1 MGEDEVRIPI
11 RIEVDEKDLTELK
24 ADIEHTFN
32 DVQRY
37 EKSFSTKKQPFKLVD
52 VNATKAEI
60 DRVLADIGRLQNEF
74 TATANNTPMNRWRDV
89 TRQIGE
95 ALKESSREYKE
106 MATSQARLGSYSKVH
121 KKDLAEIADLERKI
135 AESEQRYIDAKSKI
149 DTSKKGA
156 KTELRN
162 LEKQYNEEQKA
173 LKSSL
178 SAATAKEAAS
188 RAVVNQSRAEVASLK
203 ASAAER
209 DKTIASLR
217 SQAQR
222 IGTLAKDE
230 SYVKEEELRRRD
242 ALKEINA
249 ELKKQ
254 QEYVEGLQKQMEQ
267 QYYADQKRTGQT
279 TGPMS
284 KHDKAVAAQTEKQ
297 RREELEA
304 AKMREQVLREE
315 QKIRRAI
322 AAEEVKAREQE
333 TAQKIAAINK
343 EVAAVKQSASQYY
356 YKLRAVKML
365 SFVFNNATNAINR
378 FDKVAVTTAKRALS
392 AYLKLIPGVSR
403 LQKAISKATVSQKK
417 FNKETKSTTLT
428 HENFNKSLKTA
439 ITNLLKYGFGIRS
452 LFVLFNK
459 LRRAISDGFGQM
471 SLMFDDVNQNMS
483 SIITSINQIKAAI
496 TGMIEPLLSVIAPIL
511 EKISAIVSDIAYKVA
526 SFIAALTGQSA
537 VYKATRNQIDYAKSL
552 DKTAKSAKDAKKEL
566 SGLDKLNVINSEK
579 DTGKED
585 AGAMGWEK
593 VPIDATM
600 ADWANKF
607 KKFLED
613 LFGPIKRAWDRVK
626 AYLESSW
633 KYMCGQLK
641 ALLADVARDFWR
653 VWNEFKTEEMFR
665 YIFLAI
671 GDIMNIIGTL
681 AKKFR
686 EAWNYAENG
695 YRILAAIRDIG
706 YEIAKHFHDIT
717 SYTRDWAEREL
728 NFKPAM
734 TAIADVLQK
743 QVVPAVKRVL
753 DLVVVIWNYG
763 ILDLVRDFINTN
775 LPVLI
780 RGVGYFIEGFGLI
793 AKRIQMALETGRKV
807 DGQLEYTRSRLQ
819 QILDKVEHF
828 SHLISETFKQMGKD
842 FKDWADSLDFRPL
855 FDSVIKFLDNLTP
868 MFEFLFGKFE
878 WLNGEFQHT
887 GGVINQ
893 IWHDIILPFWKYMIE
908 DGGPK
913 LLDILGK
920 IFGQYDEETGMGI
933 KWDELTTK
941 VKDFIPVIE
950 DFLELSWET
959 FLHVIE
965 DIGKAF
971 DDFVNSGT
979 LGDIIDK
986 FSDWVHNADPEELAT
1001 KIERFVTVLLELT
1014 AALNLISKVLLPI
1027 ITSSMTIVNFFKQA
1041 QMANAVKNLS
1051 RDVSILAG
1059 TGSESTGLAGLV
1071 TKLKDFVVTA
1081 DLVNPKIVS
1090 IGTTIGGIVSIVA
1103 GSIMALTSF
1112 FDMMDNGFSVSS
1124 ELVML
1129 LGIALTA
1136 VGAIL
1141 LGAPAVVAGVVAAIV
1156 AVVANFVIAIQ
1167 TMPEEFAKKV
1177 NEVGEFIGK
1186 IPEKIEGFLNSL
1198 LDKVKDF
1205 GHNLG
1210 VKVGEFIAN
1219 APQKLEEWRQNL
1231 LVFIDNVDWMELG
1244 INILKGIL
1252 YIFSLPARL
1261 GGFILEAIGNFVDS
1275 FIKGLQEGF
1284 DMHSPSKLME
1294 PYGENILLGVLGG
1307 ITNIIPTIISKL
1319 STGVITKIVN
1329 VFKNGLKP
1337 DIFSNIAKWAL
1348 AGLQRGLSNISGI
1361 MSTVSNI
1368 CHSITSKFTSLF
1380 KIGSPSKLFEYYG
1393 NMLDAGL
1400 ENGIRD
1406 DADSVGESFE
1416 ELVPSAKI
1424 LDTFYDKFLDMIA
1437 RLTESTTLMFDDMFA
1452 HIEESMTSMEKLM
1465 QMSNLYQSLDNV
1477 PQMKLPDI
1485 VNGYTLPSNKEFK
1498 QNAQE
1503 FDVSKLTG
1511 VIKDAVID
1519 AITSTIDLRDNDE
1532 TVIVN
1537 IDGKE
1542 VFQAVRNKNS
1552 EYKKQHGVSAFT

>member
-1 MGEDEVRIPI
+1 MGEDEVMIPI
-11 RIEVDEKDLTELK
+11 RIEVDEKALTELK
-24 ADIEHTFN
+24 ADIEHTFD

-37 EKSFSTKKQPFKLVD
+37 EKSFSTKKQPFKLLD

-60 DRVLADIGRLQNEF
+60 DRVLAEIGRLQNEF
-74 TATANNTPMNRWRDV
+74 TATANNTPMNRWRDT

-121 KKDLAEIADLERKI
+121 KKDLTEVADLERKI
-135 AESEQRYIDAKSKI
+135 AESEQRYVDAKSKI
-149 DTSKKGA
+149 DTNKKGA
-156 KTELRN
+156 KTELKN
-162 LEKQYNEEQKA
+162 LEKQYSEEQKA

-188 RAVVNQSRAEVASLK
+188 RAVVNQSREEVASLK
-203 ASAAER
+203 ASTAER

-242 ALKEINA
+242 VLKGINA

-279 TGPMS
+279 TGTMS

-304 AKMREQVLREE
+304 AKVREQVLREE

-343 EVAAVKQSASQYY
+343 EIAAVKQSASQYY

-403 LQKAISKATVSQKK
+403 LQKAISKATVSQKQ
-417 FNKETKSTTLT
+417 FNKEIKSTTLT

-496 TGMIEPLLSVIAPIL
+496 TGMVEPLLSVIAPIL
-511 EKISAIVSDIAYKVA
+511 EKISALVSDIAYKVA
-526 SFIAALTGQSA
+526 SFIAALTGQST
-537 VYKATRNQIDYAKSL
+537 VYKATRKQIDYAKSL
-552 DKTAKSAKDAKKEL
+552 DKTAKSAKEAKKEL

-579 DTGKED
+579 DKGKDKED
-585 AGAMGWEK
+585 AGAMAWEK
-593 VPIDATM
+593 VPIDSKM
-600 ADWANKF
+600 KDWAKKF
-607 KKFLED
+607 KDFLNR
-613 LFGPIKRAWDRVK
+613 LLGPIKKAWEKMKKFVTD
-626 AYLESSW
+626 AW
-633 KYMCGQLK
+633 KYMLNELLK
-641 ALLADVARDFWR
+641 LGKSVADAFWR
-653 VWNEFKTEEMFR
+653 VWEEPETQKIFENIFKILGD
-665 YIFLAI
+665 IFL
-671 GDIMNIIGTL
+671 IIGNISKAL
-681 AKKFR
+681 R
-686 EAWNYAENG
+686 IAWEHNDNG
-695 YRILAAIRDIG
+695 YRILKAIRDIILIITDG
-706 YEIAKHFHDIT
+706 LREMADYTVEWSKHLDFIPLFD
-717 SYTRDWAEREL
+717 ALANNLE
-728 NFKPAM
+728 
-734 TAIADVLQK
+734 QK
-743 QVVPAVKRVL
+743 VVPAVKKVM
-753 DLVVVIWNYG
+753 DLLVIIYEQ
-763 ILDLVRDFINTN
+763 ILLKIVKDFIEKG
-775 LPVLI
+775 LPQIVDVLGTVAEIIGIIAEKI
-780 RGVGYFIEGFGLI
+780 RIGLQSGSNGI
-793 AKRIQMALETGRKV
+793 AIVTRFEDLLQIVMDGIKECADKTKEWAET
-807 DGQLEYTRSRLQ
+807 
-819 QILDKVEHF
+819 
-828 SHLISETFKQMGKD
+828 
-842 FKDWADSLDFRPL
+842 LDFRPL
-855 FDSVIKFLDNLTP
+855 LVAIKNFLEKIKPLVQFIVDTVKSFWTNVL
-868 MFEFLFGKFE
+868 
-878 WLNGEFQHT
+878 
-887 GGVINQ
+887 
-893 IWHDIILPFWKYMIE
+893 LPFWKYLLE

-913 LLDILGK
+913 LLDLLGK
-920 IFGQYDEETGMGI
+920 IFGEKYTDENGVVWGI
-933 KWDELTTK
+933 DFEHLKSVIDELMPALEK
-941 VKDFIPVIE
+941 
-950 DFLELSWET
+950 FLELSWET
-959 FLHVIE
+959 LLNIIE
-965 DIGKAF
+965 DLGQAF

-979 LGDIIDK
+979 LDTIVTK
-986 FSDWVHNADPEELAT
+986 FSEWVENADPEELAT
-1001 KIERFVTVLLELT
+1001 KIERFVKALIELT

-1051 RDVSILAG
+1051 KDVDVLAG
-1059 TGSESTGLAGLV
+1059 TGTGNGATGLAGLV
-1071 TKLKDFVVTA
+1071 TKFKDFVVTA

-1103 GSIMALTSF
+1103 GSIMSLTSF
-1112 FDMMDNGFSVSS
+1112 FDMMDNGFSTSS

-1141 LGAPAVVAGVVAAIV
+1141 LGAPALVAGVVAAIV

-1167 TMPEEFAKKV
+1167 TMPEELANTV
-1177 NEVGEFIGK
+1177 NKIGDFIGS
-1186 IPEKIEGFLNSL
+1186 IPERLEKFFNGL

-1205 GHNLG
+1205 GHNIG

-1219 APQKLEEWRQNL
+1219 APEKFEEWRQKL
-1231 LVFIDNVDWMELG
+1231 LVFIENVDWMELG

-1252 YIFSLPARL
+1252 YIFFLPARL
-1261 GGFILEAIGNFVDS
+1261 GAFILEAIGNFVDS
-1275 FIKGLQEGF
+1275 FIKGFQEGF

-1307 ITNIIPTIISKL
+1307 ITSIIPTIISKL
-1319 STGVITKIVN
+1319 STGAITKIVN

-1424 LDTFYDKFLDMIA
+1424 LDTFYDKFLDMTA
-1437 RLTESTTLMFDDMFA
+1437 KLTESTTLMFDDMFT

-1465 QMSNLYQSLDNV
+1465 QMSNLYKSLDNV

-1503 FDVSKLTG
+1503 FDVSKLPDI
-1511 VIKDAVID
+1511 IKDAVID